1 MDFVTVIGG
10 GLAGC
15 EASYQLAKRGV
26 PVKLFEM
33 RPSKYTEAHKSDG
46 LSELV
51 CSNSLKSDDIGT
63 AHGLLKAEMRLLDSL
78 IIKCAD
84 SSKVPAG
91 TALAVDREKFSTL
104 IETSLIDAGVEIIR
118 EEVVDIPKDGLVIIA
133 SGPLTSEGLS
143 DKIQILLG
151 SDNLYFYDAIS
162 PIVYKDS
169 INFDIAFMGSRYG
182 KGGPDYINCPMTK
195 DEYENFYN
203 ELINGKQVVLKEF
216 EKKVSYFSGCMPIE
230 VLASKGVKTL
240 TFGPMKPVGFIDPR
254 TKDTPY
260 TYHRKGGEEV
270 TEMGRRPWAIVQ
282 LRAENLEGTI
292 YNIVGFQT
300 RLKYPEQK
308 RIFRLIPG
316 MENAEFARLGSI
328 HRNSYIDAPNLLE
341 PTMQLKSNKNV
352 FFAGQLTGVEGYTES
367 ALSGLLSGINA
378 YKVFTNNDTLILPE
392 DTMSG
397 ALFSYITDEMFMSEK
412 GGRSKKFQPMNV
424 NFGLLSG
431 GSDKVRRLA
440 LSEEAISSI
449 TRWRNKQLE
458 TKERI

>member
-1 MDFVTVIGG
+1 MSFVTVIGG

-26 PVKLFEM
+26 RVKLYEM
-33 RPSKYTEAHKSDG
+33 RPVRNTEAHKTND
-46 LSELV
+46 LCELV
-51 CSNSLKSDDIGT
+51 CSNSLKSDDGGT
-63 AHGLLKAEMRLLDSL
+63 SHGLLKSEMRLLDSL

-84 SSKVPAG
+84 LSKVPAG
-91 TALAVDREKFSTL
+91 TALAVDREKFSKL
-104 IETSLIDAGVEIIR
+104 IESSLTELGVEIIR
-118 EEVVDIPKDGLVIIA
+118 EEVKTIPKDGVVIIA
-133 SGPLTSEGLS
+133 SGPLTSDSLS
-143 DKIQILLG
+143 EKIQELLG
-151 SDNLYFYDAIS
+151 EDNLYFYDAIS

-182 KGGPDYINCPMTK
+182 KGGDDYINCPMNK
-195 DEYENFYN
+195 EEYDHFYN
-203 ELINGKQVVLKEF
+203 ELTNGKQVVLKEF

-230 VLASKGVKTL
+230 ELASKGEKTL

-260 TYHRKGGEEV
+260 TYHKRSGEEV
-270 TEMGRRPWAIVQ
+270 VEMGRRPWAIVQ
-282 LRAENLEGTI
+282 LRAENLAGTA

-328 HRNSYIDAPNLLE
+328 HRNSYIDSPRLLE
-341 PTMQLKSNKNV
+341 PTMGLRGSENI

-378 YKVFTNNDTLILPE
+378 YKVFTNNDTLVLPE
-392 DTMSG
+392 GTMSG
-397 ALFSYITDEMFMSEK
+397 ALFSYITDDMFQ
-412 GGRSKKFQPMNV
+412 GGTGRAKKFQPMNV

-431 GSDKVRRLA
+431 GSSKVMRQALAEKSLEVLTKWKDKYLA
-440 LSEEAISSI
+440 SSEGI
-449 TRWRNKQLE
+449 
-458 TKERI
+458 